1 VPLHGLERSKIL
13 RRITSTVGIA
23 ILLSLTICATRNVS
37 AQDHGA
43 PKHYEPTIASL
54 DTHPL
59 PAWYDDAK
67 LGIFI
72 HWGLYSVPGWAE
84 PQDPKHTSEWVGNT
98 PYAEWYY
105 NSMRNPG
112 SPTQKYHAEHYGADY
127 NYYNFMPIFNK
138 EIEKWD
144 AEKMAAIFRDA
155 GAKYVVLTSKH
166 HEGFTLWPSKV
177 PNPNQPGLHATRDLV
192 GELSAAVRKDGMKMG
207 LYYSGGYDWT
217 FDRGPIEAD
226 HDYETVQPQSTAYG
240 KYADAQ
246 VEELIANYHPSILWN
261 DINWPKSGNALQVE
275 ADYYNAI
282 PDGVIDDRFGIA
294 HNDFT
299 SPEYAKLDQI
309 SAKKWEECRGI
320 GLSFGYNRA
329 EGELQTMKPREVIE
343 LLVDIVSKNG
353 NLLLDVGPE
362 ADGTIPE
369 IQVSR
374 LRALGAWLR
383 QNGEAIYGT
392 HPWTRAN
399 GTTNQIDADGRPVE
413 LRFTQKDGAVYA
425 TLLGKP
431 VASTILLHNVAAA
444 PGSVVTL
451 LGADAPLK
459 WVQKAADLEVTLPA
473 TLPGSYDWVLRM
485 TAAQ

>member
-1 VPLHGLERSKIL
+1 MLCKYVPVATAS
-13 RRITSTVGIA
+13 
-23 ILLSLTICATRNVS
+23 LLFAALAQSALTQTP
-37 AQDHGA
+37 

-84 PQDPKHTSEWVGNT
+84 PQDPNHITGGVGNT

-127 NYYNFMPIFNK
+127 NYYNFMPIFNQ

-144 AEKMAAIFRDA
+144 PEKMAAIFRDA

-192 GELSAAVRKDGMKMG
+192 GELSEAVRKDGMKMG

-246 VEELIANYHPSILWN
+246 VEELITKYHPSILWN

-275 ADYYNAI
+275 ADYYNAT

-294 HNDFT
+294 HYDFS
-299 SPEYAKLDQI
+299 SPEYSKLDQI
-309 SAKKWEECRGI
+309 SEKKWEECRGI

-353 NLLLDVGPE
+353 NLLLDVGPQ

-374 LRALGAWLR
+374 LRALGAWLK

-399 GTTNQIDADGRPVE
+399 GTTNQLDADGRAVD
-413 LRFTQKDGAVYA
+413 LRFTQKDGALFA
-425 TLLGKP
+425 TLMGKP
-431 VASTILLHNVAAA
+431 ASSTILLHNLKAAQ
-444 PGSVVTL
+444 GSAITL
-451 LGADAPLK
+451 LGANDSLK
-459 WVQKAADLEVTLPA
+459 WTQKAADLEVTLPA
-473 TLPGSYDWVLRM
+473 NLPGSYDWVLRLSP
-485 TAAQ
+485 AK

>member
-1 VPLHGLERSKIL
+1 VARKHLA
-13 RRITSTVGIA
+13 STAFAVA
-23 ILLSLTICATRNVS
+23 LLLVSSVAAT
-37 AQDHGA
+37 AQD
-43 PKHYEPTIASL
+43 KHYEPTLESL
-54 DTHPL
+54 NSHPL

-72 HWGLYSVPGWAE
+72 HWGLYSVPAWAE
-84 PQDPKHTSEWVGNT
+84 PQDPEHITGGVGNT

-112 SPTQKYHAEHYGADY
+112 SPTQKYHTEHYGANYD
-127 NYYNFMPIFNK
+127 YYNFAPIFNK
-138 EIEKWD
+138 EIQKWD
-144 AEKMAAIFRDA
+144 PDKMAAIFRDA

-177 PNPNQPGLHATRDLV
+177 PNPSQPGLHATRDLV
-192 GELSAAVRKDGMKMG
+192 GELSEAVRKDGMKMG

-217 FDRGPIEAD
+217 FDRGPIEKE

-240 KYADAQ
+240 QYADAQ
-246 VEELIANYHPSILWN
+246 VEELIANYHPSVLWN

-294 HNDFT
+294 HYDFS

-309 SAKKWEECRGI
+309 SAKKWEECRGV

-329 EGELQTMKPREVIE
+329 EGELQTIKPQDLIE
-343 LLVDIVSKNG
+343 LLIDIVSKNG

-362 ADGTIPE
+362 ADGTIPA
-369 IQVSR
+369 IQLDR
-374 LRALGAWLR
+374 LEKLGAWLK

-392 HPWTRAN
+392 KPWTRAN
-399 GTTNQIDADGRPVE
+399 GTTNQLTADGKPVD
-413 LRFTQKDGAVYA
+413 LRFTQKDGRLYA
-425 TLLGKP
+425 TLFGKP
-431 VASTILLHNVAAA
+431 AGSTILLHNVAAA
-444 PGSVVTL
+444 PGSEITL
-451 LGADAPLK
+451 LGNGAPLK
-459 WVQKAADLEVTLPA
+459 WSQKSADIEVTLPA
-473 TLPGSYDWVLRM
+473 TLPGSYDWVLRL
-485 TAAQ
+485 TPAKGSGSV